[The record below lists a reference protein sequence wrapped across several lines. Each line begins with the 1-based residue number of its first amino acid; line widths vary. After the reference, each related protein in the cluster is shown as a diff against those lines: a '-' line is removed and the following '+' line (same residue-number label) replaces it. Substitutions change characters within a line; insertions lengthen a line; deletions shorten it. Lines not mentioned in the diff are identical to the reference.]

1 MSPRP
6 RLSFADDPKKVG
18 RRLRAA
24 REAAG
29 LSQRA
34 LSFPGCTAAYISRI
48 EQGERQPS
56 IQLLREFASRLGVS
70 EEYLAFGRDKRPV
83 AATASAE
90 VRVAIRLGDL
100 DDAYKLATSALKSAA
115 SDRERAD
122 AFAAL
127 GEVALHQ
134 GDVSEARIAL
144 ERAVELDPNIE
155 TRDLQTAEVL
165 GRIYA
170 RAFEYESS
178 AAVFMRARDNAIEG
192 NDPAAEVR
200 FGALLAN
207 AYIDAVNF
215 SEAEHVL
222 AEAIQASENVEDP
235 LTLARMYWSQSRL
248 HALQK
253 DTTNAARWAQ
263 RALDLL
269 ETTDHQYYFA
279 LAHQLLAHI
288 ELDRGNN
295 EIAAELLDRAAP
307 MIEASGRKFEL
318 TSFRIEQA
326 RALLKARRRKE
337 AAAVAMEAAALMAD
351 QSSVDAGRSYAL
363 VAEVFVELKDEE
375 RGIELYELAIEH
387 LKATPNRY
395 LVDVYAKL
403 AALFEARGD
412 EKAMIATL
420 KRGMKVQ
427 QQAERTLLDRS
438 T

>member
-1 MSPRP
+1 MSPRA
-6 RLSFADDPKKVG
+6 RVSFVDDPKKVG
-18 RRLRAA
+18 RRIRAA
-24 REAAG
+24 REEAG
-29 LSQRA
+29 LSQRG

-48 EQGERQPS
+48 ELGDRLPS
-56 IQLLREFASRLGVS
+56 LQLLREFASRLGVS
-70 EEYLAFGRDKRPV
+70 EQYLAFGGDRTPV

-90 VRVAIRLGDL
+90 VRVAIRLGEL
-100 DDAYKLATSALKSAA
+100 DEAQELAAASLKAA
-115 SDRERAD
+115 TSDRERAD

-134 GDVSEARIAL
+134 GDVPAARIAL

-165 GRIYA
+165 GRMYA

-178 AAVFMRARDNAIEG
+178 AVVFMRARDSAIAAK
-192 NDPAAEVR
+192 DPVGQVR

-215 SEAEHVL
+215 SEAERVL
-222 AEAIQASENVEDP
+222 AEAIRVSETVEDP

-269 ETTDHQYYFA
+269 ETTDHKYYFA

-288 ELDRGNN
+288 ELDRGNG

-307 MIEASGRKFEL
+307 MIEASGRRFEL

-337 AAAVAMEAAALMAD
+337 AAAVAMEAAALMSD

-387 LKATPNRY
+387 LQATPNRY
-395 LVDVYAKL
+395 LVEVYSKL

-420 KRGMKVQ
+420 KRGMKIQ
-427 QQAERTLLDRS
+427 QQAERTLLDRA